1 MEPLFKQ
8 DNVNALL
15 GHLLPGSLAH
25 DLVAA
30 VSEATAKDKAAST
43 LAAILGKRVDEVREG
58 LNGDS

>member
-25 DLVAA
+25 DLVTAA
-30 VSEATAKDKAAST
+30 SEATAKDKAAVM